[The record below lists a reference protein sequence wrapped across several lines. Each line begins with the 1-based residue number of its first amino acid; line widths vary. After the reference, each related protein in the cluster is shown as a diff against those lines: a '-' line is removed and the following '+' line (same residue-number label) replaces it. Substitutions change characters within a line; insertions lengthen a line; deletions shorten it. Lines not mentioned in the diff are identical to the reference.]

1 MNLWNAF
8 QRTIDTRDSAVAL
21 ALAGGDVTFRELED
35 DALRCASWLATLAP
49 NGLREGQVV
58 ALQMP
63 KVRAT
68 FALWLACLR
77 QGLVYSFLDERN
89 PAGRTAQILER
100 LRPSLLVTTTDASN
114 AFGVTVRLSDG
125 EAPWQNVARSDLPAG
140 RVHGLSPAYVMF
152 TSGSTG
158 EPKGAVIPH
167 QGISSLMRWIQRWIP
182 SPADERFSNLNPLH
196 FDNSVFDLYC
206 GLLNGATLVP
216 VDTGALHN
224 PLAWAQALR
233 RGRATVAFAVP
244 TLFMTLDR
252 LRLLSPE
259 SLPDLRVCLF
269 GGEGFPIDAL
279 RRFHAAFAGRAR
291 LVNVY
296 GPTETSCICSSLEV
310 DAPSLAA
317 AANGFVSLGRMHDD
331 FTHAI
336 LDDNQHPVA
345 RGDTGELWIGGS
357 NVGLGY
363 FANPEETARRFR
375 QDPQQNLYRATWYRS
390 GDLVREDADGLLWFQ
405 GRTDNQVKVRGHRI
419 ELEEI
424 DLALEALP
432 QVLRAVAVVVTG
444 ADGPEIQAAVSGR
457 EPISLEAIGA
467 HCAGALPAYMRPA
480 RIVQLDTL
488 PENANGKVDRRAARE
503 LLERLN

>member
-1 MNLWNAF
+1 MNLWDAF
-8 QRTIDTRDSAVAL
+8 QRTVAGRGSAVAL
-21 ALAGGDVTFRELED
+21 ALPSGDVTFRELED
-35 DALRCASWLATLAP
+35 DALRCVSWLATLAP
-49 NGLREGQVV
+49 NGLCEGHVV
-58 ALQMP
+58 ALQLP
-63 KVRAT
+63 KARAT
-68 FALWLACLR
+68 FALWLACVR
-77 QGLVYSFLDERN
+77 QGLIYAFLDERN
-89 PAGRTAQILER
+89 PSGRTGQIVER
-100 LRPSLLVTTTDASN
+100 LRPSLLVTTTGASN
-114 AFGVTVRLSDG
+114 PFGLSIQLTGG
-125 EAPWQNVARSDLPAG
+125 EVPWQGAARSDVPAG
-140 RVHGLSPAYVMF
+140 HPHGLSPAYVMF

-158 EPKGAVIPH
+158 EPKGAVMPH
-167 QGISSLMRWIQRWIP
+167 QGVLSLMQWIHRWVP
-182 SPADERFSNLNPLH
+182 SPANERFSNLNPLH

-233 RGRATVAFAVP
+233 VGRATVAFAVP

-269 GGEGFPIDAL
+269 GGEGFPIEAL

-310 DAPSLAA
+310 DERSVTVAG
-317 AANGFVSLGRMHDD
+317 NGFVSLGRMHEG

-336 LDDNQHPVA
+336 LDDNQHAVA
-345 RGDTGELWIGGS
+345 GGDTGELWIGGA

-363 FANPEETARRFR
+363 FANPEETALRFR
-375 QDPQQNLYRATWYRS
+375 QDPRQNLYRSTWYQS

-405 GRTDNQVKVRGHRI
+405 GRADNQVKIRGHRV

-432 QVLRAVAVVVTG
+432 QVMRAVAVVVTG
-444 ADGPEIQAAVSGR
+444 TDGPEIRAAVSGPEPMSIDAIR
-457 EPISLEAIGA
+457 E
-467 HCAGALPAYMRPA
+467 HCSGALPAYMLPA

-488 PENANGKVDRRAARE
+488 PQNANGKIDRRAARE
-503 LLERLN
+503 LLQHLN